1 MRITHRPSFCQVGD
15 GTTTV
20 VLLASEF
27 MKEAKP
33 YVEDGVHPHSLI
45 RSYRIAGNMV
55 CDRHYFSFFLMA
67 GLLLQYKFPELILL
81 PEICDR
87 QFKGLRNW
95 QSA

>member
-1 MRITHRPSFCQVGD
+1 MLLLTQMKLRQEDNPHTFIAFFLLQVGD

-55 CDRHYFSFFLMA
+55 RDHHYFSFF
-67 GLLLQYKFPELILL
+67 
-81 PEICDR
+81 
-87 QFKGLRNW
+87 
-95 QSA
+95 